1 MSRMVVGSKPCP
13 ANSRRAAASRRARVS
28 ALRRSLRVGAGCSA
42 AIVGSCMTGRI
53 LNVTSFLNICST
65 MCYGRIMPLAPHL
78 VTFLSDHRVGVLAT
92 VSADGRPRQSLV
104 YYAFDG
110 DRLLVSTV
118 ADRWKARDVE
128 RTGWASLAVRGDEPP
143 YPSATIAGPAA
154 IVRDDVP
161 RLTALVA
168 QRVMG

>member
-1 MSRMVVGSKPCP
+1 
-13 ANSRRAAASRRARVS
+13 
-28 ALRRSLRVGAGCSA
+28 
-42 AIVGSCMTGRI
+42 
-53 LNVTSFLNICST
+53 

-168 QRVMG
+168 QRVMGLDEPPEPQSEEALKAAGRVILTIEADQIGPTSYLEEES